1 MDISTFVFF
10 DIETTGLPHEERNQT
25 KIIELTFLAV
35 SAKEIEVT
43 SIGEIPLVN
52 KLSLFFNPERDISEE
67 AANMTRLSE
76 TLLAIQPTFKERVK
90 TLNSFLEELPKPVC
104 LVAHNGNRFDFKIL
118 TAEYKDVNAK
128 FPRDLLC
135 VDSITGFRELDKKN
149 KTINNNHRQKT
160 KPLCVR
166 SPKRTIESIMTDD
179 EDEWP
184 ELNISIEE
192 WREIDDMTMS
202 MSSMSCEEDEKDT
215 SGEKGKSNKVHT
227 AKERVSYTLSSLYRR
242 LLQKEPINTHRSE
255 VDCILL
261 LECVVATKSFFLPWA
276 NKNAKLLSS
285 IKPLSRY

>member
-35 SAKEIEVT
+35 SAEDIAVT
-43 SIGEIPLVN
+43 PVGEIPLVN
-52 KLSLFFNPERDISEE
+52 KLSLFFNPEREISAE

-118 TAEYKDVNAK
+118 TAEYKDVKAE

-135 VDSITGFRELDKKN
+135 VDSITGFRQLDRN
-149 KTINNNHRQKT
+149 KTINNNNRTKT
-160 KPLCVR
+160 KPLYVS

-192 WREIDDMTMS
+192 WREIDDMTKS

-227 AKERVSYTLSSLYRR
+227 AKEKVSYTLSSLYRR
-242 LLQKEPINTHRSE
+242 LLKKEPINTHRAE

-261 LECVVATKSFFLPWA
+261 LECVIATKSNFLPWA